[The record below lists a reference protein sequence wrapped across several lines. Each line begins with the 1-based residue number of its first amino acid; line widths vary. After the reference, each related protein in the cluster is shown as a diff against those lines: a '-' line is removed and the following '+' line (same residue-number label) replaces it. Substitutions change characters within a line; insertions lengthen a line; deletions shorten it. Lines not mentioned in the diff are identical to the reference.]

1 MELIGAP
8 TKERM
13 ETGDTDPTD
22 NGRQSN
28 KIVYGTPHFYYVN
41 GDVDKDGSYD
51 PYELGGNVRIT
62 EDFSDEYHIFGIDW
76 TPERIDWYLDGVIYN
91 SMNLYG
97 IERLDAAGLSMNRPQ
112 IMKLNLAT
120 GGDWAGDAGDHLD
133 EDETTMRVDWV
144 RWYQNSEQKKAAD
157 EWYAN
162 APKFSGLEDIII
174 KEGSNYDVLSGV
186 SVDKNNYTISASI
199 DDEYMY
205 KNTGEM
211 ALVNTINKGEIA
223 NLKTGVYN
231 VHYHAVPTGVNLNGD
246 SLAQGKAY
254 PTILKTKTLI
264 VLPKE
269 GITGVVGEKLSSIA
283 LPDGWSWINPE
294 QTISENELYSVYFTT
309 GSESKKARGIIV
321 NIPVEIKDLES
332 GNPSIENESPTTS
345 VSRGI
350 GLNTDVNEKIT
361 SEAVMNEAV
370 SNNIVATGDNTTILP
385 LLLSIFVTTAG
396 ILGINKSKGK
406 NKLVLKEQSK

>member
-1 MELIGAP
+1 M
-8 TKERM
+8 
-13 ETGDTDPTD
+13 
-22 NGRQSN
+22 
-28 KIVYGTPHFYYVN
+28 GTPHFYYVN

-91 SMNLYG
+91 SMNLSG
-97 IERLDAAGLSMNRPQ
+97 NERLDAAGLSMNRPQ

-162 APKFSGLEDIII
+162 APKFSGLEILLSKKEVITMYYQVFQLI
-174 KEGSNYDVLSGV
+174 K
-186 SVDKNNYTISASI
+186 TITLLAASI

-246 SLAQGKAY
+246 SLAQGKH
-254 PTILKTKTLI
+254 IQL
-264 VLPKE
+264 
-269 GITGVVGEKLSSIA
+269 
-283 LPDGWSWINPE
+283 
-294 QTISENELYSVYFTT
+294 F
-309 GSESKKARGIIV
+309 
-321 NIPVEIKDLES
+321 
-332 GNPSIENESPTTS
+332 
-345 VSRGI
+345 
-350 GLNTDVNEKIT
+350 
-361 SEAVMNEAV
+361 
-370 SNNIVATGDNTTILP
+370 
-385 LLLSIFVTTAG
+385 
-396 ILGINKSKGK
+396 
-406 NKLVLKEQSK
+406 